1 MPQPQQLRIQA
12 MSSTYTPAQGTTR
25 SLTHWLR
32 LGNEPASSCI
42 LVGFII
48 PEPQQELSGS
58 FIVHKLHLNKITQR
72 EKGRKGGRKEGNCAQ
87 LCFGQ
92 DSLCVKYSLI
102 TKIKKK
108 FSIDIE
114 LCQMSFTLCGG
125 GHTHGIL
132 KLNMV
137 ESEMQLQGYT
147 TATAMWNLSCTWELH
162 HSSGQHGILNP
173 LGEARDWT
181 RVLMDASRVR

>member
-125 GHTHGIL
+125 GAHPRHIE
-132 KLNMV
+132 V
-137 ESEMQLQGYT
+137 EYGRIGD
-147 TATAMWNLSCTWELH
+147 AAARLH
-162 HSSGQHGILNP
+162 HSHSNVKSELH
-173 LGEARDWT
+173 LGATPQLRTTWDP
-181 RVLMDASRVR
+181 